1 MINAGCVLM
10 RLTAMDIKNKEFR
23 SSLRG
28 YNGEEV
34 DDFLE
39 QVTEDYEAMY
49 KENATLKEK
58 VLTLNEKLEHYAKIE
73 STIQNTLLL
82 AQNAADQA
90 KALAQKEAD
99 IIIKNANETAQKIID
114 KAHLDVMK
122 INEEYE
128 KLKEDFFKFRAKY
141 RNFLKTQLET
151 FEELERDFVKNFN
164 VVTTKEERKID
175 NAFEAEKTLDVKEI
189 DEEGLN
195 SEELNEIKKFFV
207 KDN

>member
-1 MINAGCVLM
+1 
-10 RLTAMDIKNKEFR
+10 MDIKNKEFK
-23 SSLRG
+23 SAFRG

-34 DDFLE
+34 DDFLL

-49 KENATLKEK
+49 KENSTLKEK
-58 VLTLNEKLEHYAKIE
+58 VSILNEKLEHYTNIE
-73 STIQNTLLL
+73 ATIQNTLLL

-90 KALAQKEAD
+90 KASAQKEAE

-114 KAHLDVMK
+114 KAHMDVMK

-128 KLKEDFFKFRAKY
+128 KLKQDFFKFRAKY
-141 RNFLKTQLET
+141 RNFLKTQLDT
-151 FEELERDFVKNFN
+151 FEDLEKDFVKNFN
-164 VVTTKEERKID
+164 VMTTEEEMSND
-175 NAFEAEKTLDVKEI
+175 SSFEIERNFEIKEI
-189 DEEGLN
+189 EEEGLN

>member
-1 MINAGCVLM
+1 M
-10 RLTAMDIKNKEFR
+10 RLTAMDIKNKEFK

-49 KENATLKEK
+49 KENSTLKEK

-90 KALAQKEAD
+90 KVLAQKEAD

-114 KAHLDVMK
+114 KAHMDVMK
-122 INEEYE
+122 INQEYDN
-128 KLKEDFFKFRAKY
+128 LKQDFFKFRAKY

-151 FEELERDFVKNFN
+151 FEDLEKDFVKNFN
-164 VVTTKEERKID
+164 VVTSKEERMND
-175 NAFEAEKTLDVKEI
+175 NSFEAQKAFDVKEI

>member
-1 MINAGCVLM
+1 MVVI
-10 RLTAMDIKNKEFR
+10 
-23 SSLRG
+23 
-28 YNGEEV
+28 
-34 DDFLE
+34 
-39 QVTEDYEAMY
+39 
-49 KENATLKEK
+49 
-58 VLTLNEKLEHYAKIE
+58 
-73 STIQNTLLL
+73 
-82 AQNAADQA
+82 
-90 KALAQKEAD
+90 
-99 IIIKNANETAQKIID
+99 
-114 KAHLDVMK
+114 K
-122 INEEYE
+122 INKKYE
-128 KLKEDFFKFRAKY
+128 KLKQDFFKFRAKY

>member
-1 MINAGCVLM
+1 M

-128 KLKEDFFKFRAKY
+128 KLKQDFFKFRAKY

>member
-128 KLKEDFFKFRAKY
+128 KLKQDFFKFRAKY

>member
-1 MINAGCVLM
+1 MFNAGCVQM
-10 RLTAMDIKNKEFR
+10 RLTAMDIKNKEFK

-49 KENATLKEK
+49 KENSTLKEK
-58 VLTLNEKLEHYAKIE
+58 VLTLKEKLEHYSKIE
-73 STIQNTLLL
+73 TTIQNTLLL

-90 KALAQKEAD
+90 KVLAQKEAE
-99 IIIKNANETAQKIID
+99 IIIKNANDTAQKIID
-114 KAHLDVMK
+114 KAHMDVMK
-122 INEEYE
+122 INDEYE
-128 KLKEDFFKFRAKY
+128 NLKQDFFKFRAKY

-151 FEELERDFVKNFN
+151 FEDLEKDFVKNYN
-164 VVTTKEERKID
+164 VITTKEESKINNSFEVD
-175 NAFEAEKTLDVKEI
+175 KGFEAKEI

-195 SEELNEIKKFFV
+195 SDELNEIKRFFV

>member
-1 MINAGCVLM
+1 M
-10 RLTAMDIKNKEFR
+10 RLTAMDIKNKEFK
-23 SSLRG
+23 SALRG

-49 KENATLKEK
+49 KENSTLKEK
-58 VLTLNEKLEHYAKIE
+58 ILTLNEKLEHYVKIE

-90 KALAQKEAD
+90 KVLAQKEAD

-114 KAHLDVMK
+114 KAHMDVMK

-128 KLKEDFFKFRAKY
+128 RLKQDFFKFRAKY
-141 RNFLKTQLET
+141 RNFLKTQLDT
-151 FEELERDFVKNFN
+151 FEDLEKEFVKNFN
-164 VVTTKEERKID
+164 VVTSKEDRKLD
-175 NAFEAEKTLDVKEI
+175 SSFEVEKTFDVKEI

>member
-1 MINAGCVLM
+1 
-10 RLTAMDIKNKEFR
+10 MDIKNKEFR

-128 KLKEDFFKFRAKY
+128 KLKQDFFKFRAKY

>member
-1 MINAGCVLM
+1 
-10 RLTAMDIKNKEFR
+10 MDIKNKEFK

-49 KENATLKEK
+49 KENSTLKEK

-90 KALAQKEAD
+90 KVLAQKEAD

-114 KAHLDVMK
+114 KAHMDVMK
-122 INEEYE
+122 INQEYDN
-128 KLKEDFFKFRAKY
+128 LKQDFFKFRAKY

-151 FEELERDFVKNFN
+151 FEDLEKDFVKNFN
-164 VVTTKEERKID
+164 VVTSKEERMND
-175 NAFEAEKTLDVKEI
+175 NSFEAQKAFDVKEI